1 MHGDATWKRFGA
13 ASPEWP
19 RLAKRCLGKSRNNYL
34 LMVIHHPSALLNQH
48 IVRFFFFG
56 VNMLTL
62 ESVSFTVLMNIEI
75 VDRRDIMTL
84 PAVWVGS

>member
-1 MHGDATWKRFGA
+1 
-13 ASPEWP
+13 
-19 RLAKRCLGKSRNNYL
+19 
-34 LMVIHHPSALLNQH
+34 
-48 IVRFFFFG
+48 
-56 VNMLTL
+56 MLTL